1 MIRKLASG
9 TRAYIIKDHQ
19 ATYPDPLAVQAGDE
33 LVVGQQDT
41 DWPAFVWCT
50 NQAGKSG
57 WIPEKHLDRQGQ
69 RAIARRDYSTAELT
83 VKTGEQ
89 VNITSED
96 SGWYWVTNQAGH
108 SGWVPVENVNIEAD
122 HLRSSKIIWL
132 MLTALLVIALVLTM
146 ISDWRLTGQKPNLLF
161 YAIIPVMDILGT
173 AAITFGIA
181 RFLKHP
187 LDFPPT
193 LAVIAGAS
201 IVLQFAEIIE
211 KSIYYYLWQYPAML
225 YFVFNFI
232 LWLSLV
238 VYSFV
243 RWGKMRWQ
251 TALTLAFIGFLG
263 GLLVIGIISNLIG
276 LSTPG
281 S

>member
-1 MIRKLASG
+1 VSKKLASD
-9 TRAYIIKDHQ
+9 TRAYITKDHQ
-19 ATYPDPLAVQAGDE
+19 ATYPDPLVVQAGDE
-33 LVVGQQDT
+33 LVVGKQDT
-41 DWPAFVWCT
+41 DWPAFIWCT

-57 WIPEKHLDRQGQ
+57 WVPEKHLDRQGQ
-69 RAIARRDYSTAELT
+69 HAIARRDYSTAELT
-83 VKTGEQ
+83 VTTGEQ

-108 SGWVPVENVNIEAD
+108 SGWVPVEKVHLEAD
-122 HLRSSKIIWL
+122 HLKPTTLIWL
-132 MLTALLVIALVLTM
+132 MLTALFVISLVLTM
-146 ISDWRLTGQKPNLLF
+146 ISDWRLTGQKPNILF
-161 YAIIPVMDILGT
+161 YAVIPLLDILGT

-187 LDFPPT
+187 LDFLPT

-201 IVLQFAEIIE
+201 IVLQFTEIIE
-211 KSIYYYLWQYPAML
+211 KSIYYYLWQYPTML

-238 VYSFV
+238 VYGFV
-243 RWGKMRWQ
+243 RWAKLRWQ

-263 GLLVIGIISNLIG
+263 GLLVIGIISSLSGLI
-276 LSTPG
+276 TPG